1 MPTKHNGER
10 ARVPRSE
17 SLTVML
23 SHRQVAQLDT
33 LSMEIRLRHRRA
45 ISRAEIIRGI
55 IDAAEL
61 TRMDLSEANSAEG
74 IVAMFAAWRTGRS

>member
-1 MPTKHNGER
+1 MKKQLSGQAPR
-10 ARVPRSE
+10 APRPE

-33 LSMEIRLRHRRA
+33 LSTDIRLKHRRA

-61 TRMDLSEANSAEG
+61 TNMDLSEANSSER
-74 IVAMFAAWRTGRS
+74 IVAMFAAWRAKQ